1 MYNIVGNFYVNSIKI
16 LFIKIKKLTDLRT
29 LYELKILSRYLQYTT
44 MFEINKLFP
53 LIIQHTQKLQSL

>member
-29 LYELKILSRYLQYTT
+29 LYELKILSRYL
-44 MFEINKLFP
+44 
-53 LIIQHTQKLQSL
+53 